1 MTLEKSSWGSY
12 FLICKTD
19 VITKMRGSTGS
30 YSIYGKYY
38 PSTDKTQ
45 TIMTKRG
52 NKHAEKQTIMTKRG
66 NKHTEKHRAQVLRT
80 YLHGKGHLVVA
91 HLQKY

>member
-1 MTLEKSSWGSY
+1 
-12 FLICKTD
+12 
-19 VITKMRGSTGS
+19 MRGSTGS

-52 NKHAEKQTIMTKRG
+52 NKH
-66 NKHTEKHRAQVLRT
+66 TEKHGAQVLRT
-80 YLHGKGHLVVA
+80 YLHGKGYLVVA